1 MSDTAT
7 SKVAESELAAR
18 IREAL
23 SGKAKRDEQVAA
35 MVAFVEA
42 ENAVDFVY
50 EVYPD
55 RTRVEVERVE
65 VYGLTLG
72 VDANGEACRVNFP
85 YGAYL
90 DEQ

>member
-23 SGKAKRDEQVAA
+23 VGKTKRDDQVAA

-42 ENAVDFVY
+42 EDKIDFVW

-65 VYGLTLG
+65 AYGLTFG
-72 VDANGEACRVNFP
+72 IDANGEACRVNFP

-90 DEQ
+90 DE

>member
-1 MSDTAT
+1 M
-7 SKVAESELAAR
+7 AESELAGR
-18 IREAL
+18 IRDAL
-23 SGKAKRDEQVAA
+23 VGKTKRDDQVAA

-55 RTRVEVERVE
+55 RTRVEVEHVE
-65 VYGLTLG
+65 AYGLTLG
-72 VDANGEACRVNFP
+72 LDANGEACRVNFP

-90 DEQ
+90 DE